1 MLKVSDIIVIYRET
15 FKLIKYSVPLIAS
28 IIDPTGHGRAPI
40 AVFSHVSDNR
50 ET

>member
-28 IIDPTGHGRAPI
+28 IEGHFTPKKRTG
-40 AVFSHVSDNR
+40 FSDF
-50 ET
+50 